1 MFKGTEELE
10 KWYHSFRKNDLE
22 KIYEDIEDYFD
33 NCKKYCLQ
41 RREGQVDMALSVFD
55 AIESFDSLIIEAGVG
70 IGKSFAYFSNI
81 PFYRPYSPLKGTN

>member
-22 KIYEDIEDYFD
+22 KIYEDIETYFD
-33 NCKKYCLQ
+33 NYKKYGLQ
-41 RREGQVDMALSVFD
+41 HREGQVDMVLSVFD

-70 IGKSFAYFSNI
+70 IGKSFAYLI
-81 PFYRPYSPLKGTN
+81 PLIYYYK